1 MANQT
6 SDRNKIIGGMA
17 WKLAERLSNQGVT
30 FIVSIVLARLLT
42 PAEYGVIAMMNIFIA
57 IANVFVVAGFN
68 SSLIQKKDADE
79 LDFST
84 VFYCTL
90 VMSILVYGIMFL
102 ASPFIAKYYNMPEMT
117 ILTRVFSI
125 SLIIH
130 SYQAVQSA
138 YISRHMIFRSNFVA
152 SLIANILSGIIGIV
166 MAYYGFGVWA
176 LVSQHLAA
184 SMLGTIALGF
194 IVKWHPSLVFSW
206 ERAKSLL
213 DYGSKILGS
222 TLVNTIYKEIRQ
234 LLIGLYYTPVDLAL
248 YNRGSQIP
256 QLVTTNLDNS
266 LRSVLF
272 PAMANHS
279 DDLPRVKQMLRRSI
293 ITTSYVTYFCLILL
307 AVASEPIIRILL
319 TDKWIECVPYM
330 QILCVSY
337 MVMTVSSTN
346 LQALKAI
353 GKSNEVLKLELFKKP
368 AFLVVILLSLP
379 FGVKVIALT
388 SILNALY
395 ALYTNMGPTYRCLD
409 YSRKEQFRDLL
420 PGFVLAGATALF
432 TWPLTLLHINDVAV
446 IALQIVVAVA
456 SYIAMSLAFK
466 VEAFYYCKNIVTDF
480 FKKKGKE
487 RHDIPNDA

>member
-1 MANQT
+1 MAKQT

-30 FIVSIVLARLLT
+30 FVVSIVLARLLT
-42 PAEYGVIAMMNIFIA
+42 PAEYGVIAMMNVFIV

-68 SSLIQKKDADE
+68 TSLIQKKDADK

-90 VMSILVYGIMFL
+90 VMSILVYGVMFF
-102 ASPFIAKYYNMPEMT
+102 AAPFIAKYYNMPEMT
-117 ILTRVFSI
+117 ILTRVFSV

-138 YISRHMIFRSNFVA
+138 YVSRHMIFKSNFVA
-152 SLIANILSGIIGIV
+152 SLIANVISGVIGIL
-166 MAYYGFGVWA
+166 MAYYGYGVWA

-184 SMLGTIALGF
+184 SLLGTIALGF
-194 IVKWHPSLVFSW
+194 IVKWHPSLLFSW
-206 ERAKSLL
+206 ERAKSLM

-222 TLVNTIYKEIRQ
+222 TLVNTVYKEIRQ
-234 LLIGLYYTPVDLAL
+234 LLIGLYYTPADLAL

-293 ITTSYVTYFCLILL
+293 MTTSYVTYFCLTLL
-307 AVASEPIIRILL
+307 AVASEPIIRVLL
-319 TDKWIECVPYM
+319 TDKWIESVPYM

-337 MVMTVSSTN
+337 MIMTVSSTN

-368 AFLVVILLSLP
+368 AFLVVIFLSLP
-379 FGVKVIALT
+379 FGVKVVAMT

-395 ALYTNMGPTYRCLD
+395 ALYTNMGPTAKCLD
-409 YSRKEQFRDLL
+409 YSRKEQIQDLV
-420 PGFVLAGATALF
+420 PGFFLAGAMALL
-432 TWPLTLLHINDVAV
+432 TWPLTFLPLNDF
-446 IALQIVVAVA
+446 IILALQVIVAIA
-456 SYIAMSLAFK
+456 SYVAISMLFK
-466 VEAFYYCKNIVTDF
+466 VEAFFYCKNIVKDLY
-480 FKKKGKE
+480 KKKRKK
-487 RHDIPNDA
+487 